1 MKHTARNVIITLGLA
16 ATSLLAK
23 GADGP
28 AGTVA
33 NVPYPEGYRQW
44 QHIKSMVIQPGHALF
59 ASFGGIHHLYGNPA
73 AVQGYALG
81 RFPDGSVI
89 AFDLLE
95 AASGDSAIVEGP
107 RKVLGVMLKDGK
119 RFAATGGW
127 GFEAWAAGDPG
138 KPVVDGT
145 AASACFD
152 CHASQK
158 DSDFVFSRL
167 R

>member
-1 MKHTARNVIITLGLA
+1 MKHTARNVTIAIGLA
-16 ATSLLAK
+16 MTSLLAT

-28 AGTVA
+28 TRTMA

-59 ASFGGIHHLYGNPA
+59 GSFGGIHHLYGNPA
-73 AVQGYALG
+73 AVQGYTRG

-95 AASGDSAIVEGP
+95 AASGDNAIVEGP
-107 RKVLGVMLKDGK
+107 RKVLGVMVKDAK

-127 GFEAWAAGDPG
+127 GFEAWAAGEPG
-138 KPVVDGT
+138 KPVVGNT
-145 AASACFD
+145 APSACFD
-152 CHASQK
+152 CHTSQK
-158 DSDFVFSRL
+158 DSDYVFSRL